1 MATGGWTSR
10 LWTPI
15 NQWTNSFSSIQYI
28 NLFLENVD
36 KVRWSD
42 DAEKAQLFAR
52 RTKGEAYGLRG
63 MFLYYLLRAHA
74 GFGENGELLGV
85 PRLTEYLTINSD
97 LNLPRASFADC
108 VQQIYL
114 FLFHIQAISGMF

>member
-1 MATGGWTSR
+1 MDQFVQFYPVYQS
-10 LWTPI
+10 
-15 NQWTNSFSSIQYI
+15 
-28 NLFLENVD
+28 FLENVD

-108 VQQIYL
+108 VQQIYSDL
-114 FLFHIQAISGMF
+114 EKPKNYFLGSIMM

>member
-1 MATGGWTSR
+1 MDAYQSMD
-10 LWTPI
+10 
-15 NQWTNSFSSIQYI
+15 QSFSSIQYI

-108 VQQIYL
+108 VQRYIVTWKKPKNY
-114 FLFHIQAISGMF
+114 FLGSIRCE